1 MGSLNYFLGI
11 EVLYTPSGVLL
22 HQMKLIHDLLVS
34 FNSLDCSSVVCPLEM
49 TSKLLA
55 GVSDPLPNP
64 ELSRCLVGKLNFLTH
79 TRPDICFAVQHLSQF
94 MQHPCVP
101 HMSAALH
108 LLIYLKGTSD
118 FGVFFSSAPDFSL
131 AVFCDNDW
139 GTCADSC
146 RSVSGFCV
154 LLGGSLISWKSKKQ
168 SVVSLSSAE
177 AEYRSMSKAVAE
189 ITCSLTF

>member
-11 EVLYTPSGVLL
+11 EVLYTPSGVVLY
-22 HQMKLIHDLLVS
+22 QKKFIHDLLVC

-49 TSKLLA
+49 NSKLQA
-55 GVSDPLPNP
+55 GVGDPLPNP
-64 ELSRCLVGKLNFLTH
+64 ELSRCLIGKLNFLTH
-79 TRPDICFAVQHLSQF
+79 TRPDICFVVQHLSQF

-101 HMSAALH
+101 YMSAALH
-108 LLIYLKGTSD
+108 LLRYFKGTSD

-131 AVFCDNDW
+131 AVFCDSDW
-139 GTCADSC
+139 GTYADSH

-168 SVVSLSSAE
+168 PVVSLSSTE
-177 AEYRSMSKAVAE
+177 AK
-189 ITCSLTF
+189 